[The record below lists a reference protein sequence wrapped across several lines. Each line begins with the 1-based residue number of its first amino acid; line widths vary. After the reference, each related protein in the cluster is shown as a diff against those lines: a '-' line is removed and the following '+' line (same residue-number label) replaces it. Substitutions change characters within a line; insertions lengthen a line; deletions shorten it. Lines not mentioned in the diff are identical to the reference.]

1 MWVRFTSDFD
11 YKPKR
16 SVTLSYKA
24 GNTVNVVRECAEAAI
39 KAKAAVEMKKTSR
52 DTEPTE
58 TPSE

>member
-24 GNTVNVVRECAEAAI
+24 GNTANVVRDCAEAAF
-39 KAKAAVEMKKTSR
+39 KAKAAVEMKKTTKDS
-52 DTEPTE
+52 EPTE
-58 TPSE
+58 ATTE